1 MKLWLNLSAAV
12 GLLWLA
18 ACVSDPPQPARLA
31 PADLPGPRADGSVLL
46 PNQWSLRP
54 AGKQVPVGDFPIDIA
69 LHPAGAFAAVL
80 HSGYSEHEIRI
91 IDLKNAHV
99 VSSAAL
105 EEGFYGLLCS
115 PDGKKLFPS
124 GA

>member
-54 AGKQVPVGDFPIDIA
+54 VGKQVVLGDFPVNIA
-69 LHPAGAFAAVL
+69 VHPDNRFVAVL
-80 HSGYSEHEIRI
+80 HSGYGRHEI
-91 IDLKNAHV
+91 AV
-99 VSSAAL
+99 VDVPAATVIGEFPV
-105 EEGFYGLLCS
+105 EETFYGLEYS
-115 PDGKKLFPS
+115 RDGK
-124 GA
+124 

>member
-54 AGKQVPVGDFPIDIA
+54 AGRQVVLGDFPVNIA
-69 LHPAGAFAAVL
+69 LHPAGQYAAVL
-80 HSGYSEHEIRI
+80 HNGHGTHEII
-91 IDLKNAHV
+91 VVDIATAKV
-99 VSSAAL
+99 VSSVTV
-105 EEGFYGLLCS
+105 EEAFYGLEFS
-115 PDGKKLFPS
+115 SDGKRIFSS
-124 GA
+124 G